1 MFDEN
6 VHKNAIK
13 ELIAFLRTKTTQK
26 NIAFFCDVSR
36 EYIRRLGKGD
46 RIPSIMLFFNML
58 DAAGI
63 DLNEGANLYIDFLQ
77 KQKMALAADHAKGL
91 EYVKK
96 LKSGKIRPKKNP

>member
-26 NIAFFCDVSR
+26 NISFFCDVSR

-46 RIPSIMLFFNML
+46 GIPSIMLFFNML
-58 DAAGI
+58 DAAGV
-63 DLNEGANLYIDFLQ
+63 DLNEGANLYIDFLK

>member
-26 NIAFFCDVSR
+26 NISFFCDVSR

-46 RIPSIMLFFNML
+46 GIPSIMLFFNML
-58 DAAGI
+58 DAAGV
-63 DLNEGANLYIDFLQ
+63 DLNEGANLYIDLLK

>member
-26 NIAFFCDVSR
+26 NLSFFCDVSR

-46 RIPSIMLFFNML
+46 RIPSVMLFFNLL
-58 DAAGI
+58 DAAGV
-63 DLNEGANLYIDFLQ
+63 DLNEGANLYIDFLKQQ
-77 KQKMALAADHAKGL
+77 KIALAADRSKGL
-91 EYVKK
+91 DYINKNKPKNGKK
-96 LKSGKIRPKKNP
+96 KD

>member
-1 MFDEN
+1 M
-6 VHKNAIK
+6 
-13 ELIAFLRTKTTQK
+13 RTKTTQK

-46 RIPSIMLFFNML
+46 GIPSIMLFFNML
-58 DAAGI
+58 DAAGV
-63 DLNEGANLYIDFLQ
+63 DLNEGTNLYIDLLK